1 MAFAKRLIAYVNFVF
16 HCDET
21 QLGDGV
27 QNGIT
32 QIIEIWHWD
41 KSLNGTSGDWNTSWV
56 VL

>member
-1 MAFAKRLIAYVNFVF
+1 MTFAKRLIAYVNFVF